1 MRTAGKK
8 IFNPKR
14 ARQPANKRYLG
25 FPRNVFFLGLTSF
38 FTDISTEMVYPV
50 IPIFLTTVLGAP
62 VTIVGLIE
70 GVAESTASI
79 LKVFSGWLS
88 DRLHGRKKLTV
99 VGYGLAALGKPIL
112 ALSFIWWQVLIAR
125 FVDRFGKGVRT
136 APRDA
141 LIADSSSSKEYGK
154 SFGFHRSM
162 DTLGAALGPLFA
174 FAVLPLLHNNFR
186 AYFGLAI
193 IPAFIG
199 VGVLALFV
207 KEKARAIKPKGIKL
221 SLKPF
226 NRQFKLFLMVVLLFT
241 IGNSSDAFL
250 ILRAK
255 DVGVSIGLI
264 PLVYFVFNMV
274 YAVSST
280 PIGSLSDRIGRKR
293 VIIAGYLIFSLVYLG
308 FALVKSHFAIWLL
321 FAAYGLYYAFTE
333 GIFKAFTADI
343 VPTNLRGTAYGFLNL
358 ILGIALL
365 PASLIAG
372 FLWDKIDPS
381 APFFFGSAVSLLA
394 LTFFTLL
401 IQGDGKKRLPREI
414 EGLPEADI

>member
-1 MRTAGKK
+1 MQIINTK
-8 IFNPKR
+8 IFNLER
-14 ARQPANKRYLG
+14 ARQPASKRILG

-38 FTDISTEMVYPV
+38 FTDISSEMVYPL

-62 VTIVGLIE
+62 VAIVGLIE
-70 GVAESTASI
+70 GIAESTASI

-99 VGYGLAALGKPIL
+99 IGYGLAALGKPIL
-112 ALSFIWWQVLIAR
+112 ALSFVWWQVLIAR
-125 FVDRFGKGVRT
+125 FIDRFGKGVRT
-136 APRDA
+136 SPRDA

-162 DTLGAALGPLFA
+162 DTLGAALGPLLA

-186 AYFGLAI
+186 VYFGLAI

-199 VGVLALFV
+199 VGALVLFV
-207 KEKARAIKPKGIKL
+207 KEKARAVKFKGIKL

-226 NRQFKLFLMVVLLFT
+226 ARQFKLFLMIVLLFT

-250 ILRAK
+250 ILRARN
-255 DVGVSIGLI
+255 VGVSIGLI

-280 PIGSLSDRIGRKR
+280 PAGSLSDRIGRKT
-293 VIIAGYLIFSLVYLG
+293 VIIAGYLVFSLVYLG
-308 FALVKSHFAIWLL
+308 FALVKSPFTVWLL

-343 VPTNLRGTAYGFLNL
+343 VPADLRGTAYGFLNL
-358 ILGIALL
+358 VLGAALL

-372 FLWDKIDPS
+372 FLWDRIDPS

-394 LTFFTLL
+394 LILFILL
-401 IQGDGKKRLPREI
+401 IPGDGKKRLPREI